1 MKKVLHIISSPRT
14 EGSVSRKLGN
24 AVVDKI
30 RETHPGSV
38 VKDYDLSKILF
49 PHMGEA
55 LISSFYTPEENRT
68 PEQTIAVKHSDDII
82 AELQESDILVIDSPM
97 YNFTITSTLKTF
109 LDHITRPGVTFRYTE
124 NGPEGLIKGKK
135 VYIAFSSG
143 WIYDENA
150 PVIPEFNMPYIK
162 NDFNVP
168 FLKVLLGFLGMTDVT
183 AFRADGAELHG
194 IKETAY
200 SNAVDSI
207 LIA

>member
-1 MKKVLHIISSPRT
+1 MKKVMHIISSPRT
-14 EGSVSRKLGN
+14 QGSVSRKLGN
-24 AVVDKI
+24 AVIDKI
-30 RETHPGSV
+30 TETYPGSL
-38 VKDYDLSKILF
+38 VKEFDLATIPF

-68 PEQTIAVKHSDDII
+68 QEQAAAVKYSDDII
-82 AELQESDILVIDSPM
+82 AELNESDILVIDSPM

-109 LDHITRPGVTFRYTE
+109 LDHITRPGITFRYTE
-124 NGPEGLIKGKK
+124 NGPEGLIKNKK

-143 WIYDENA
+143 WIYDEHA
-150 PVIPEFNMPYIK
+150 PIIPEFNMPYIK

-200 SNAVDSI
+200 SNAVERIVID
-207 LIA
+207 